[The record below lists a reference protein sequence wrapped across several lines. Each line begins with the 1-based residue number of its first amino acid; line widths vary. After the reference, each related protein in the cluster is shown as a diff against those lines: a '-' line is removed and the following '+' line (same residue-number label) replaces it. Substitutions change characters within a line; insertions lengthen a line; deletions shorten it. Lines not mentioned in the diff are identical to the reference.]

1 MPENEDVSTED
12 LRKAV
17 LNVADAVRLTAEA
30 LELIRGN
37 LALTNAA
44 IGLQP
49 FLQTFH
55 RTLSAANGRLGAAV
69 DLLVKEDFE
78 HSA

>member
-1 MPENEDVSTED
+1 MPEGSSVSTED

-30 LELIRGN
+30 VELMRGN
-37 LALTNAA
+37 LSLTNAA
-44 IGLQP
+44 IGLHP
-49 FLQTFH
+49 FVHNFQ
-55 RTLSAANGRLGAAV
+55 RKLSAANGRLSAAV
-69 DLLVKEDFE
+69 DLLVKEDVG